1 MTKAPIHY
9 MVTMPDGT
17 VPPTAG
23 PSSQY
28 ATVNLAEHVG
38 QVVDHP
44 SPGKKWY
51 DVSAFSYFRT
61 YTQRGI
67 GEVLERRGEWPV
79 EWPVR
84 LWIVELLG
92 ETGNWGGRHYP
103 YWVLCHQ
110 LKVVEET
117 EIWRAF
123 GHRGQQVWDLIDR
136 QLPDLARQWADE
148 WQSDPDGTHS
158 RYDAWN
164 ERLSDTHAL
173 CCWVRNKADGSRREA
188 AKEVAQGLA
197 VAAAEKAAVAVG
209 AAEDAVAAISRR
221 ASCLTAGQLLHDRI
235 CRGAYQKSIR
245 ALLLGSGLDTKVP
258 ALANA

>member
-1 MTKAPIHY
+1 VPKTPIHY

-23 PSSQY
+23 PSSTY
-28 ATVNLAEHVG
+28 PTVNLAELVG
-38 QVVDHP
+38 QAVDHP
-44 SPGKKWY
+44 DPGKKWF

-61 YTQRGI
+61 YTPRGV

-79 EWPVR
+79 EWPIR
-84 LWIVELLG
+84 LWIVEPLG

-103 YWVLCHQ
+103 YWVLCHR

-117 EIWRAF
+117 EAWRAF

-148 WQSDPDGTHS
+148 WQADPDGTRH

-164 ERLSDTHAL
+164 EDLSRTHAV
-173 CCWVRNKADGSRREA
+173 CCWARNRADSSRREA
-188 AKEVAQGLA
+188 AKEVAQELA
-197 VAAAEKAAVAVG
+197 WAAAEKAAAAAG
-209 AAEDAVAAISRR
+209 AAGDAVAAISRR
-221 ASCLTAGQLLHDRI
+221 ASCLAAGQLLHDRL
-235 CRGAYQKSIR
+235 CRGDYQKSIR
-245 ALLLGSGLDTKVP
+245 ALLLGTALDTSVP
-258 ALANA
+258 ALATA